1 MYPYIHIVGN
11 FNIPTYG
18 SLFLIGF
25 IIAIFIGRHIGP
37 SMGIGKDDA
46 FYGMLYCAIGILIGS
61 KVMYF
66 VSKLPNVITN
76 FSAVI
81 KWAKTDIGG
90 LMGYLFGGLV
100 FYGGLIGAIIGIY
113 RYCYH
118 FRVSF
123 KAFVNVYAPLIPLIH
138 AFGRVGCFL
147 AGCCYGME
155 YHGFGAVQ
163 FPSPDKFPMFDTDPV
178 LSSVPRLPIQLIE
191 AGLNV
196 IAFIVLWTLTKKRR
210 NKPMQTMG
218 FYLVYYTVARFVLE
232 FFRGDIER
240 GYFGAI
246 TTSQWISLLLL
257 PIAVILIRGRWQEK
271 HLNTQDRPLNR
282 RELARREK
290 YKAWYEA
297 QEAKAAQEKLEQET
311 EAVQE
316 QDSAGE

>member
-18 SLFLIGF
+18 TLFLIGF
-25 IIAIFIGRHIGP
+25 IIAVFIGRHIGP

-81 KWAKTDIGG
+81 EWAKTDFGG

-100 FYGGLIGAIIGIY
+100 FYGGLIGAVIGIY

-191 AGLNV
+191 AGLNI
-196 IAFIVLWTLTKKRR
+196 IAFIILWTLTKKRR

-290 YKAWYEA
+290 YKAWYDA
-297 QEAKAAQEKLEQET
+297 QEAKAAQKKLEQET

>member
-81 KWAKTDIGG
+81 KWAKTDFGG

-100 FYGGLIGAIIGIY
+100 FYGGLIGAVIGIY

-178 LSSVPRLPIQLIE
+178 LSSVPRLPVQLIE
-191 AGLNV
+191 AGLNI
-196 IAFIVLWTLTKKRR
+196 IAFIILWTLTKKRR

-271 HLNTQDRPLNR
+271 HLNTQERPLNR

-290 YKAWYEA
+290 YKAWYDA
-297 QEAKAAQEKLEQET
+297 QEAAARKQEAVT
-311 EAVQE
+311 VQE
-316 QDSAGE
+316 QDSASE

>member
-18 SLFLIGF
+18 TLFLIGF
-25 IIAIFIGRHIGP
+25 IIAVFIGRHIGP

-66 VSKLPNVITN
+66 VSKLPDVVTN
-76 FSAVI
+76 FSTVI
-81 KWAKTDIGG
+81 EWAKTDFGG

-100 FYGGLIGAIIGIY
+100 FYGGLIGAVIGIY

-191 AGLNV
+191 AGLNI
-196 IAFIVLWTLTKKRR
+196 IAFIILWTLTKKRR

-290 YKAWYEA
+290 YKAWYDA
-297 QEAKAAQEKLEQET
+297 QEAKAAQKKLEQET

>member
-18 SLFLIGF
+18 TLFLIGF

-81 KWAKTDIGG
+81 KWAKTDFGG

-100 FYGGLIGAIIGIY
+100 FYGGLIGAVIGIY

-191 AGLNV
+191 AGLNI
-196 IAFIVLWTLTKKRR
+196 IAFIILWTLTKKRR

-290 YKAWYEA
+290 YKAWYDA
-297 QEAKAAQEKLEQET
+297 QEAKAAQKKLEQET

>member
-18 SLFLIGF
+18 TLFLIGF

-81 KWAKTDIGG
+81 KWAKTDFGG

-178 LSSVPRLPIQLIE
+178 LSSVPRLPVQLIE
-191 AGLNV
+191 AGLNI
-196 IAFIVLWTLTKKRR
+196 IAFIILWTLTKKRR

-297 QEAKAAQEKLEQET
+297 QEAKAAQKKLEQET

-316 QDSAGE
+316 QDSADE